1 MTKKLYTS
9 MAERVLGTLW
19 NQGDLTQKQLKK
31 MYGVGCPSKEI
42 QRLREQ
48 GAPIY
53 SVVTRDKRGKRIVKY
68 RLRYRP
74 IFDLDKQIVATAYR
88 ANPQIFILRED

>member
-1 MTKKLYTS
+1 MTKKLYS
-9 MAERVLGTLW
+9 SVSERVLGAIW

-48 GAPIY
+48 GVPIY

-68 RLRYRP
+68 RLSL
-74 IFDLDKQIVATAYR
+74 DLDKQIVATAYQ